1 MPLNAPP
8 SSRVDGIEFEETGHS
23 YTLNGVTA
31 PISVT
36 GLISKHFESFDGPAV
51 VEQYF
56 DRWKHTPTSNYHN
69 LIQQHP
75 DDEDAKRAILDSWE
89 AKKQEACR
97 LGTAM
102 HRSVELLLNGA
113 PLETCGDPEIED
125 EINAF
130 LVWHD
135 QKVRREGWCTV
146 ATELLVGGLDAE
158 GKLCLGGAIDA
169 LFTNREGEYVL
180 LDWKRTAKKFGPDE
194 DTRFAKRGTGPAAEL
209 LDSKYNRY
217 ALQLAVYAGML
228 KRCMGIDVGDRR
240 YLVRLSGAD
249 GAQQIDASGAGVR
262 SRRRGAAARGRRG
275 RAGGGRRARL
285 AQTPESV
292 SVASLNFALVL

>member
-1 MPLNAPP
+1 MPLDAALP
-8 SSRVDGIEFEETGHS
+8 SSRVDGIEFEETAHS

-56 DRWKHTPTSNYHN
+56 DRWKQKPASNYHE
-69 LIQQHP
+69 LIQQFTN
-75 DDEDAKRAILDSWE
+75 DEDAKRAILDSWE
-89 AKKQEACR
+89 AKKNEACR
-97 LGTAM
+97 LGTAT
-102 HRSVELLLNGA
+102 HRSIELLLNGA
-113 PLETCGDPEIED
+113 PLEACGDPEIEV

-135 QKVRREGWCTV
+135 QKVHEEGWSTV

-158 GKLCLGGAIDA
+158 GQLCLGGAIDA

-180 LDWKRTAKKFGPDE
+180 VDWKRTAKEFGPDE
-194 DTRFAKRGTGPAAEL
+194 DTRFAKPGTGPVREL

-217 ALQLAVYAGML
+217 SLQLAVYSGML

-249 GAQQIDASGAGVR
+249 GAQQIDASGAVFDRVAEALLREAGVIAPEE
-262 SRRRGAAARGRRG
+262 AA
-275 RAGGGRRARL
+275 
-285 AQTPESV
+285 P
-292 SVASLNFALVL
+292 ASPKRQKV